1 MMNVGDLI
9 KFEDDT
15 GVVLEIFEDELTRG
29 SMLVLWQDGQVQRV
43 ACVMCEVI
51 NESR

>member
-1 MMNVGDLI
+1 MKTGDLI

-15 GVVLEIFEDELTRG
+15 GVVLEISEDESTQG
-29 SMLVLWQDGQVQRV
+29 TVLVLWQDGQVQGV